1 MFKHGTNSFSD
12 SATAPVWSNTGKPSA
27 QNSSLM
33 AGLAAKHGSGAPAG
47 WRGQNEGFGPAGTP
61 QTNRYEGGF
70 APPIPSGMRDSL
82 QQGFNSPSTGFGAM
96 MKDGGDLRT
105 GMGGHVPGS
114 GSGDKISAKYEPG
127 EFVVSN
133 DMLDKAP
140 GLRDMLHNLRGEAL
154 ADKGMTPEQADAK
167 AVSGPTLRADSGYGL
182 YPYNQREVD
191 IYAGLG
197 KPASAPENQPG
208 PGGILSARQT
218 QGAQDGQTQ
227 AAVAGAS
234 PNNPRAGY
242 FPGGVRA
249 AVGGGG
255 DRGGQPQPSGRVN
268 YGESVRSGMPDT
280 SAVVQGTHEDVSS
293 SLSKGQYTGAIVKG
307 LRGATAMIPAVLNDT
322 VGAAG
327 RGAYDMLRNPVE
339 DAGRAAL
346 GMEDRKEP
354 GKAQKTVAP
363 KLQPG
368 VDANMP
374 GQDPGR
380 PAAQTAETL
389 RSAPAREIDWAG
401 RKNERDALTLRDAA
415 LGNQMQA
422 AREAS
427 DAAGYAAQDRQ
438 QAVNQRLADSF
449 EDSKRRRSAE
459 VTLSSIDTSK
469 NSMARKQAAMKDL
482 EGLDTR
488 RLQVG
493 KDDAAQRV
501 ATANNDASLR
511 SAGMTNATTRE
522 GNRLNYDASV
532 SNSLRTNESN
542 KLRLQ
547 FDMGKDK
554 RDFDEAKSNKAFDQT
569 IQGTEALHKKVLN
582 SLPFVKGDKGPEPD
596 AAGAAAY
603 MNGAN
608 AAVAR
613 RANELRKAG
622 RVAEAAQL
630 EDQGV
635 ANISASDHQNLVDGI
650 EMMKRFS
657 EKNSE
662 WFTSG
667 TSGKMSNNPLD
678 FLVVGPDPKNPK
690 KVLLAGGQTMDMDD
704 VAGMKLANRFG
715 LPQTGNPQTD
725 RFLPK

>member
-1 MFKHGTNSFSD
+1 
-12 SATAPVWSNTGKPSA
+12 
-27 QNSSLM
+27 
-33 AGLAAKHGSGAPAG
+33 
-47 WRGQNEGFGPAGTP
+47 
-61 QTNRYEGGF
+61 
-70 APPIPSGMRDSL
+70 
-82 QQGFNSPSTGFGAM
+82 
-96 MKDGGDLRT
+96 
-105 GMGGHVPGS
+105 
-114 GSGDKISAKYEPG
+114 
-127 EFVVSN
+127 
-133 DMLDKAP
+133 
-140 GLRDMLHNLRGEAL
+140 
-154 ADKGMTPEQADAK
+154 
-167 AVSGPTLRADSGYGL
+167 
-182 YPYNQREVD
+182 
-191 IYAGLG
+191 
-197 KPASAPENQPG
+197 
-208 PGGILSARQT
+208 
-218 QGAQDGQTQ
+218 
-227 AAVAGAS
+227 
-234 PNNPRAGY
+234 
-242 FPGGVRA
+242 
-249 AVGGGG
+249 
-255 DRGGQPQPSGRVN
+255 
-268 YGESVRSGMPDT
+268 MPDT

-346 GMEDRKEP
+346 GMEDREEP
-354 GKAQKTVAP
+354 ALRTLTPATPTQSAAPVAP
-363 KLQPG
+363 NSQPYRLRQG
-368 VDANMP
+368 TLGENNNAYHGDLTGKINAAMKSGQTDLASTGMRANDVYKTKSAN
-374 GQDPGR
+374 GTTSYSGYGDGSGKQGNIVSGDGS
-380 PAAQTAETL
+380 TL
-389 RSAPAREIDWAG
+389 RSGGSVSSAPGMSKELIAQTLRNPDGSTWSAADNARMAANLRDGADPYAGTSRAPADAG
-401 RKNERDALTLRDAA
+401 PKRGEPGYNRYQAIKTARDQNET
-415 LGNQMQA
+415 
-422 AREAS
+422 
-427 DAAGYAAQDRQ
+427 
-438 QAVNQRLADSF
+438 
-449 EDSKRRRSAE
+449 
-459 VTLSSIDTSK
+459 
-469 NSMARKQAAMKDL
+469 
-482 EGLDTR
+482 TR
-488 RLQVG
+488 RGQDLDMQG
-493 KDDAAQRV
+493 R
-501 ATANNDASLR
+501 
-511 SAGMTNATTRE
+511 
-522 GNRLNYDASV
+522 RL
-532 SNSLRTNESN
+532 TNESN

-547 FDMGKDK
+547 FDMGRDK
-554 RDFDEAKSNKAFDQT
+554 RDFDEARGNKAFDQA

-622 RVAEAAQL
+622 RGAEAAQL